1 MDGDLTSLT
10 SSRRRPAMPLFY
22 TTFDAAR
29 LLGVSLPTVVN
40 WIKARRLKAHRT
52 PGGHR
57 RIAREDL
64 AGFMLR
70 HGMPLPPDLTDAVSS
85 RHKVLVVDEA
95 GPARE
100 GTVRRLA
107 EAGFAVEQASPGFA
121 AGAAAARYE
130 PDAVI
135 LHAAAPDG
143 GDVLAGLR
151 SDRELAAV
159 PVVAVA
165 LAEWREPLER
175 SGCAE
180 VVVRPGADGELAE
193 AIRRAITAANARTP
207 RARAEG
213 APRKRRPVRST

>member
-1 MDGDLTSLT
+1 MM
-10 SSRRRPAMPLFY
+10 RLFY
-22 TTFDAAR
+22 TTFEAAR

-64 AGFMLR
+64 ASFMLR
-70 HGMPLPPDLTDAVSS
+70 HGMPLPPDLNDAVSS

-100 GTVRRLA
+100 GTIRQLA
-107 EAGFAVEQASPGFA
+107 AAGFAVEQASPGFA
-121 AGAAAARYE
+121 AGAAAARYV

-135 LHAAAPDG
+135 LLAASPDG

-151 SDRELAAV
+151 SDRELSLV
-159 PVVAVA
+159 PVVAVGP
-165 LAEWREPLER
+165 AEWRETLLEA
-175 SGCAE
+175 GTAE
-180 VVVRPGADGELAE
+180 VVVRSSGDNDLAA
-193 AIRRAITAANARTP
+193 AIHRAIAAASTRP
-207 RARAEG
+207 GRAHAEG
-213 APRKRRPVRST
+213 ARRRRTARTS